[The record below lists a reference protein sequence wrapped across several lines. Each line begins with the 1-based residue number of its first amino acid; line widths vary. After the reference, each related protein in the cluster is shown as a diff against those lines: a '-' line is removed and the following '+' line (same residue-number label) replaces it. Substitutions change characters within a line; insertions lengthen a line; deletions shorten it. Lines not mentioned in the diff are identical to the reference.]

1 MRIDL
6 HDKYRPSL
14 QNRESA
20 MRPLEGLCVLD
31 FSTLLPGPLATLLL
45 AEAGAEVIKI
55 EPPRG
60 EEMRGRAPKWG
71 RDSAGF
77 ALLNR
82 GKRSV
87 VLDLKN
93 ADERA
98 RLQPLV
104 KRADVIVEQFRPGV
118 MERLGLDYDAVTKL
132 NPTVV
137 YCSIS
142 GYGQTGPKRGVAAH
156 DLNYIS
162 DAGLLALSMGDLSR
176 PMLPPTLIADI
187 AGGAYPAVVNILL
200 ALEERRR
207 SGRGRHLDVAMAEN
221 LFPLMFWAI
230 GQGLIAGTFPGN
242 GAGYVTGGSPRYGLY
257 PTKDGR
263 VLAAAPLEQKFWETF
278 CDLIGLEREFR
289 DDQKN
294 PTATK
299 ARIAAI
305 VATETADVCSPT
317 PRAPPCRRFRCRSML
332 PFAQPLQ
339 PKSLPLHWALI
350 TRRTW
355 PDGVAASSTR
365 VPSRR
370 DVCAAC
376 PRFPPKKE
384 AGVAGACHQRTIAS
398 AKASG
403 ATTRPR

>member
-1 MRIDL
+1 
-6 HDKYRPSL
+6 
-14 QNRESA
+14 
-20 MRPLEGLCVLD
+20 MRPLEGLFVLD

-45 AEAGAEVIKI
+45 AEAGAEVVKI
-55 EPPRG
+55 EPPGRG

-71 RDSAGF
+71 RDSVGF

-87 VLDLKN
+87 ALDLKN

-118 MERLGLDYDAVTKL
+118 MERLGLDYDSVTKL

-142 GYGQTGPKRGVAAH
+142 GYGQTGSKRGVAAH

-162 DAGLLALSMGDLSR
+162 DAGLLALSMGDPSR
-176 PMLPPTLIADI
+176 PVLPPTLIADI

-207 SGRGRHLDVAMAEN
+207 TGRGRHLDVAMADN

-230 GQGLIAGTFPGN
+230 GCGLVAGAWPESGK
-242 GAGYVTGGSPRYGLY
+242 GYLTGGSPRYALY

-263 VLAAAPLEQKFWETF
+263 MLAAAPLEQKLWETV
-278 CDLIGLEREFR
+278 CELIRLESELR
-289 DDQKN
+289 DDGKHSA
-294 PTATK
+294 ATK
-299 ARIAAI
+299 ARVAALIASETAETLRSRFAGKDCCCSI
-305 VATETADVCSPT
+305 VARLGDAFSDPHYAARGVLDYALANPEGAIMP
-317 PRAPPCRRFRCRSML
+317 A
-332 PFAQPLQ
+332 
-339 PKSLPLHWALI
+339 LPL
-350 TRRTW
+350 
-355 PDGVAASSTR
+355 P
-365 VPSRR
+365 
-370 DVCAAC
+370 
-376 PRFPPKKE
+376 
-384 AGVAGACHQRTIAS
+384 
-398 AKASG
+398 
-403 ATTRPR
+403 

>member
-20 MRPLEGLCVLD
+20 MRPLEGLFVLD

-82 GKRSV
+82 GKRSI

-118 MERLGLDYDAVTKL
+118 MERLGLDYDSVTKL

-176 PMLPPTLIADI
+176 PVLPPTLIADI

-230 GQGLIAGTFPGN
+230 GQGLVAGTFPGN
-242 GAGYVTGGSPRYGLY
+242 GAGYVTGGSARYGLY

-278 CDLIGLEREFR
+278 CDLIGLEGEFR
-289 DDQKN
+289 DDGKN
-294 PTATK
+294 PAATK

-305 VATETADVCSPT
+305 VATETADVWRSRFAGKDCCCSIVASLGDALTDPHYVARGVFRHVLT
-317 PRAPPCRRFRCRSML
+317 NPEGAAMPALPMPLDPAFRAAP
-332 PFAQPLQ
+332 
-339 PKSLPLHWALI
+339 
-350 TRRTW
+350 
-355 PDGVAASSTR
+355 AA
-365 VPSRR
+365 
-370 DVCAAC
+370 A
-376 PRFPPKKE
+376 
-384 AGVAGACHQRTIAS
+384 IAS
-398 AKASG
+398 PALG
-403 ATTRPR
+403 ADNETYLA